1 MDTNYGQ
8 VTDNRKKAS
17 NSKDFGVGKINQ
29 IMRKKEN
36 PDKSKV
42 TDRQRAEEIEQCVI
56 AAINS
61 KNPSIADIFYAG
73 IEAIKGC
80 DPNGAFAEI
89 ITGLF
94 NRLEEYN
101 SGLSESN
108 PQKQAIQENILDSEK
123 MNGILFESLVSQ
135 GQYLDAG
142 DILPKLQENSA
153 KSSSVIQY
161 HAFIVGEV
169 AAAEQMDLLSPEEK
183 KEYDDRIRGHINAS
197 IVFLEDKFKKTYD
210 FQTGV
215 ELLRFKLTTNASM
228 GDIAKLANLVLL
240 TSKKFNMQEMTS
252 TSKMADYI
260 FVLKLSTD
268 SRAKEILSSI
278 KRDASL
284 DMATK
289 GDDDIITKSKA
300 YREME
305 EPERAAFDEKRK
317 TTYIEP
323 EKQENGKEVVHPTPQ
338 EKAAAVM
345 KGSYSYAGTLGN
357 IEEATY
363 VGGNLGYS
371 GQVPDHCIT
380 KKDVQLFD
388 SLLQVQMF
396 KLFPLQ
402 DPAGSKDDPKNR
414 IIPKGLEGFDVSRK
428 LADLDFEKEMPVFMA
443 AVDGMIR
450 GRFNTTNFAGSK
462 VSMEE
467 QALLTESPYNDAFK
481 SILAETGAFGLN
493 VDGNSLTNIATLFM
507 EGVGDCRHHA
517 QVKQIMFDRW
527 KDGKMNTALDVV
539 QSGKG
544 DVDAAMRSIDVMS
557 RTELRTFDV
566 CIYTNLEMEQ
576 GVGFNSKNGT
586 METWDSTYR
595 PKRRDDDT
603 FTLRTPVPKK
613 DEKGEPV
620 LDENG
625 QQVMEDPMSKLEEH
639 TMCMLVTRDEQGGLT
654 SLRFADAFYQ
664 EPGKGSGDY
673 DLSFASGVELAGAVQ
688 VDDKGKY
695 RFNPGDIFCHENVGK
710 TNGRDIKVSFGPTAY
725 AGKRDYDLYGRF
737 EHAQICGIDYGAE
750 PTTDEMLGRIGE
762 THQNHADRMK
772 AATAYAYVRRCI
784 VRNLIAKNLRES
796 ETLDISHNIRDAVE
810 FDCKTKKVSE
820 MDEAE
825 TKRLNIVC
833 NDLSEMRSPKF
844 CDIYYRVMDVLAG
857 KGQELESLDETKM
870 KIVIEQVCN
879 ECSEEYFKQ
888 NNLANPEEN
897 RRREIASRFKHIE
910 TAAGN
915 LAVDEK
921 TQTVLPETKKAFI
934 DMATNYLRLSFPESV
949 VQQFL
954 IGVENGQEIDVQK
967 FVENMRAMS
976 QEKEKVA
983 ETSTVEAPAGPKLSV
998 KEMVDQIMQD
1008 PTFFAK
1014 ISTEDFANDP
1024 LKLLNTVMDSV
1035 SELEG
1040 IPGVVI
1046 DYATINAAID
1056 AKRQEID
1063 RAIQR
1068 EEEAARAAANAQ
1080 QAGIDAENA
1089 MREGEAALG
1098 VGV

>member
-1 MDTNYGQ
+1 MSTNFGQ
-8 VTDNRKKAS
+8 VAGNRRKAS
-17 NSKDFGVGKINQ
+17 NSKDFGVGRINQ
-29 IMRKKEN
+29 IMRKKRDDDPETS
-36 PDKSKV
+36 DK
-42 TDRQRAEEIEQCVI
+42 QRVEEVEQCVI
-56 AAINS
+56 DAIKTN
-61 KNPSIADIFYAG
+61 NPAVADVFYAG
-73 IEAIKGC
+73 VEAIRGI
-80 DPNGAFAEI
+80 DPNGIFASKITTLFAELKKYHM
-89 ITGLF
+89 GL
-94 NRLEEYN
+94 E
-101 SGLSESN
+101 ESN
-108 PQKQAIQENILDSEK
+108 PQKKAIQDNILDSEK
-123 MNGILFESLVSQ
+123 MNGILFESLVAQ
-135 GQYLDAG
+135 DQFLAAG
-142 DILPKLQENSA
+142 KLLPQLQSSSS
-153 KSSSVIQY
+153 KSSSVINF

-169 AAAEQMDLLSPEEK
+169 SAAEQRELMTPETK
-183 KEYDDRIRGHINAS
+183 AQYDDMIMGHIDAS
-197 IVFLEDKFKKTYD
+197 IKFLEDKFKKTYD

-228 GDIAKLANLVLL
+228 DDIAKLANLVLL

-268 SRAKEILSSI
+268 SKAKEILSSI
-278 KRDASL
+278 KRDKSL
-284 DMATK
+284 ATAEK
-289 GDDDIITKSKA
+289 GDNLIIERSAA
-300 YREME
+300 YKNLTESA
-305 EPERAAFDEKRK
+305 RAAFDEKRK

-323 EKQENGKEVVHPTPQ
+323 KKQEEGKEVVHPTPQ

-363 VGGNLGYS
+363 VGGNLGFS

-380 KKDVQLFD
+380 KNDVQLFD

-428 LADLDFEKEMPVFMA
+428 LADLDFETEMSQFMA

-481 SILAETGAFGLN
+481 SILAECGAFGLN

-527 KDGKMNTALDVV
+527 KDGKMNAALDVV

-576 GVGFNSKNGT
+576 GVGFNSKNGV
-586 METWDSTYR
+586 METWDSVYR

-603 FTLRTPVPKK
+603 FTVREPVVKK
-613 DEKGEPV
+613 DEDGKESV
-620 LDENG
+620 
-625 QQVMEDPMSKLEEH
+625 VDPMSKLEEH
-639 TMCMLVTRDEQGGLT
+639 TMCMLVTRDDNGGLT

-673 DLSFASGVELAGAVQ
+673 DLSYASGIDLAGAVE
-688 VDDKGKY
+688 VDSDGKY
-695 RFNPGDIFCHENVGK
+695 RFDPGDIFCHENVGDEK
-710 TNGRDIKVSFGPTAY
+710 NRGVKVSFGPTGY
-725 AGKRDYDLYGRF
+725 AGKRDYDLYGKF
-737 EHAQICGIDYGAE
+737 EHAQLCGIDYGAE

-772 AATAYAYVRRCI
+772 AASAYAHIRRCI

-857 KGQELESLDETKM
+857 KGQELEGLDETKM
-870 KIVIEQVCN
+870 KAVIEQVCN

-897 RRREIASRFKHIE
+897 RRQEIASRFKHIE

-983 ETSTVEAPAGPKLSV
+983 ETSTIEAPAGPKLSV
-998 KEMVDQIMQD
+998 EEMVDQIMQD

-1024 LKLLNTVMDSV
+1024 LKLLNAVMDSV

-1040 IPGVVI
+1040 KPGVVI

-1063 RAIQR
+1063 KAIQR
-1068 EEEAARAAANAQ
+1068 EEEARAA
-1080 QAGIDAENA
+1080 
-1089 MREGEAALG
+1089 EAALQASQNAELTGREAAMG
-1098 VGV
+1098 VGE

>member
-61 KNPSIADIFYAG
+61 KNPSVADIFYAG

-101 SGLSESN
+101 SGLSESS

-169 AAAEQMDLLSPEEK
+169 AASEQMDLLSPEEK

-268 SRAKEILSSI
+268 SRDKEILSSI

-323 EKQENGKEVVHPTPQ
+323 EKQEDGKEVVHPTPQ

-380 KKDVQLFD
+380 KQDVQLFD

-402 DPAGSKDDPKNR
+402 DPQGSKDDPGNR
-414 IIPKGLEGFDVSRK
+414 MVPESLKGFDIKRK

-481 SILAETGAFGLN
+481 SILAESGAFGLN

-527 KDGKMNTALDVV
+527 TDGKMNAALDVV

-576 GVGFNSKNGT
+576 GVGFNGKKGV

-595 PKRRDDDT
+595 PKRRGDDT
-603 FTLRTPVPKK
+603 FTVREPVVK
-613 DEKGEPV
+613 KGEDGKESV
-620 LDENG
+620 
-625 QQVMEDPMSKLEEH
+625 VDPMSKLEEH
-639 TMCMLVTRDEQGGLT
+639 TMCMLVTRDDNGGLT

-673 DLSFASGVELAGAVQ
+673 DLSYASGVDLAGAVE
-688 VDDKGKY
+688 VDGDGKY
-695 RFNPGDIFCHENVGK
+695 RFDPGDIFCHENVGE
-710 TNGRDIKVSFGPTAY
+710 TRGRDIKVSFGPTAY
-725 AGKRDYDLYGRF
+725 AGKRDYDLYGKF
-737 EHAQICGIDYGAE
+737 EHAQLCGIDYGAE
-750 PTTDEMLGRIGE
+750 PTTDEMLGRIE
-762 THQNHADRMK
+762 TSEQNHADRMK
-772 AATAYAYVRRCI
+772 AATAYAHIRRCI

-796 ETLDISHNIRDAVE
+796 ETLDISHEIRDAVE

-844 CDIYYRVMDVLAG
+844 CDIYYRVMEVLAG

-870 KIVIEQVCN
+870 KTVIEQVCN

-888 NNLANPEEN
+888 NNLTSPEEN
-897 RRREIASRFKHIE
+897 RRQEIASRFKHIE
-910 TAAGN
+910 TAAKN
-915 LAVDEK
+915 LAVDAK

-934 DMATNYLRLSFPESV
+934 NMATNYLRLSFPESV

-954 IGVENGQEIDVQK
+954 AGVEKGEEVDVQK

-983 ETSTVEAPAGPKLSV
+983 ETSTVEASAGPKLSV
-998 KEMVDQIMQD
+998 KEMIDQIMQD

-1014 ISTEDFANDP
+1014 ISTEDFANNP
-1024 LKLLNTVMDSV
+1024 IELLNTVMKSV

-1056 AKRQEID
+1056 ARRQEID

-1068 EEEAARAAANAQ
+1068 EEEARAA
-1080 QAGIDAENA
+1080 
-1089 MREGEAALG
+1089 EAALQASQNAELAGREAAMG
-1098 VGV
+1098 VE